1 MYSIG
6 AKLGTSCRISAPLV
20 AHRCLHLS
28 HMATLKRTKRQKIEH
43 FRCITSST
51 VSAEVDITA
60 DTAPDGPQKQ
70 KKKVLPP
77 PTAVLPGALPDDL
90 SVWDNAVILI
100 DKPKGWTSFDVCG
113 KLRGSMGGLLRRPNR
128 KIKVGH
134 AGTLD
139 PMATGLLIV
148 CVGKATK
155 SIDNFV
161 AMKKEY
167 SGVLRLGEAT
177 ASYDAES
184 DVTATQPWEH
194 VTDDMLLQAR
204 NGFLGDIQ
212 QLPPMFSAIKV
223 AGKRL
228 YESAREGIEV
238 ERKLRN
244 VSVDKFDLERD
255 TDSPQNVKFYIECS
269 KGTYVRSLAHDL
281 GIAAGTAAH
290 LTALRREAIGEFRVS
305 SAWVMDDLIAA
316 LREEKEKYAA
326 RAAAQEEAEKNN
338 EE

>member
-1 MYSIG
+1 MYTLRV
-6 AKLGTSCRISAPLV
+6 KLGASCRIGVPLIT
-20 AHRCLHLS
+20 HRSLHLS
-28 HMATLKRTKRQKIEH
+28 QMATSKRTNRHRID
-43 FRCITSST
+43 FSRCITSSAAPEADNIAPET
-51 VSAEVDITA
+51 SVDVA
-60 DTAPDGPQKQ
+60 HKQ
-70 KKKVLPP
+70 EKKVLPP
-77 PTAVLPGALPDDL
+77 PTPVPPGSLPDDL
-90 SVWDNAVILI
+90 AVWENAVLLI
-100 DKPKGWTSFDVCG
+100 DKPKGWTSFDICG
-113 KLRGSMGGLLRRPNR
+113 KLRGSMGGLLCRSNR

-148 CVGKATK
+148 CIGKATK

-184 DVTATQPWEH
+184 EVITTNPWENIS
-194 VTDDMLLQAR
+194 DEALLQAR
-204 NGFLGDIQ
+204 NGFLGDIE
-212 QLPPMFSAIKV
+212 QLPPMFSAIKI

-228 YESAREGIEV
+228 YESAREGKEV
-238 ERKLRN
+238 ERKVRN
-244 VSVDKFDLERD
+244 VSVDRFDLERD
-255 TDSPQNVKFYIECS
+255 TNSPQNVKFYIECS

-305 SAWVMDDLIAA
+305 SGWAMEDLVAA
-316 LREEKEKYAA
+316 LKADKEK
-326 RAAAQEEAEKNN
+326 RAAVETVEEQSEKTD
-338 EE
+338 E